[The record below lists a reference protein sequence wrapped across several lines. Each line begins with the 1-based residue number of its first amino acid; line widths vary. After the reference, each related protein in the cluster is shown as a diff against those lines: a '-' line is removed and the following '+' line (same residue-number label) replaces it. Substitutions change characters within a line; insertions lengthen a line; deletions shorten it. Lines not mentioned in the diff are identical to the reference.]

1 MGSLTA
7 ALELIERGAVHAG
20 RAQRRDLV
28 ARTRGLEGSIRAKL
42 GQLDDGVRLARDGL
56 SIALDGSLTAAATE
70 LYLRLAAVLENAVD
84 LGGAERLYGE
94 AYDFCVAN
102 APPEAAQVCLVCLA
116 YVLWETGRWD
126 EAEKLERPIIASP
139 QSPPGVL
146 AAATAALGIF
156 RGARPGEGNTLST
169 ACARQGTLT
178 GGAPARAAAFG
189 VARRGIA
196 LPRERTCPWPP

>member
-146 AAATAALGIF
+146 VAATAALGIF
-156 RGARPGEGNTLST
+156 RAARGQ
-169 ACARQGTLT
+169 ARGT
-178 GGAPARAAAFG
+178 R
-189 VARRGIA
+189 
-196 LPRERTCPWPP
+196 